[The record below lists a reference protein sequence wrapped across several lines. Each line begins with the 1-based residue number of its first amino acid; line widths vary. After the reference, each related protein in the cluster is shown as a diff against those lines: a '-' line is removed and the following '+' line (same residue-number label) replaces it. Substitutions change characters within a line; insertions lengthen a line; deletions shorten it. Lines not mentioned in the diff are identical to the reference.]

1 MSRSAK
7 NMVLPLLHPVRG
19 KDGREMSEITIPQNT
34 LLLLNFQGSNY
45 NTELWGDDA
54 HEWKPERWL
63 QPAPP
68 ALEEARMPGVYS
80 NMSVASRFCVA
91 VVVLCLPRL
100 PRVVCSMSFSG
111 GTRSCIGFKF
121 SQLEMSK

>member
-1 MSRSAK
+1 MGRSAK

-45 NTELWGDDA
+45 DTELWGDDA

-68 ALEEARMPGVYS
+68 ALAEARLPGVYS
-80 NMSVASRFCVA
+80 NMSVTVLVPFFLCDSLCLLRLRGVA
-91 VVVLCLPRL
+91 VC
-100 PRVVCSMSFSG
+100 
-111 GTRSCIGFKF
+111 RSLAAPGRALASSSPSWK
-121 SQLEMSK
+121 